1 MISGCWFH
9 RPIECPTLEG
19 THRDH
24 RVQLLDQSRTTQKK
38 KKSNSMSESI
48 TQALLELWQLEAVT
62 TALGEQSE
70 PFTRRL
76 YFPCWPDDQLHTM
89 RHNAGAMSVRRS
101 SIAKS
106 LKAHRAVFQQCHPE
120 VKERFSSPVLV
131 RQAWS
136 HIQPLPFTPV
146 VAMQKSEDHRVVPKL
161 EGK

>member
-1 MISGCWFH
+1 
-9 RPIECPTLEG
+9 
-19 THRDH
+19 
-24 RVQLLDQSRTTQKK
+24 
-38 KKSNSMSESI
+38 MSESI

-120 VKERFSSPVLV
+120 VKEIFISRTCKTSLKSHLTSAFHTSRSYAEVRGSQSCSQVGREIYESPSSTPGSV
-131 RQAWS
+131 QD
-136 HIQPLPFTPV
+136 LPKIRRYNWELCPV
-146 VAMQKSEDHRVVPKL
+146 VPLWS
-161 EGK
+161 